1 MIEESNKMILDVKQ
15 KLVKAIGE
23 LRDVMVREIYM
34 YMLLLL
40 DPRNKK
46 NIYEFRN

>member
-23 LRDVMVREIYM
+23 LRDVMVRVYVVVG
-34 YMLLLL
+34 
-40 DPRNKK
+40 PKK
-46 NIYEFRN
+46 

>member
-15 KLVKAIGE
+15 KLVKAVGE

-40 DPRNKK
+40 DQRNKK

>member
-23 LRDVMVREIYM
+23 LRDVMVREIYI
-34 YMLLLL
+34 YMCVLLL
-40 DPRNKK
+40 DQRNKK
-46 NIYEFRN
+46 TYEFRN

>member
-40 DPRNKK
+40 DQRNKK